1 MSAVPSLTSR
11 PLTLALQNALRFT
24 QGEGYVEIS
33 LAPHTEEGRSSL
45 QLTVEDTGEGMTDEF
60 VAEALFKPFMKAD
73 KFKSGAGLGMALCAS
88 LCKRMVSAAQGS
100 LYPAD
105 SDKHCRADLCK
116 SPAMWGE
123 ARSSRS

>member
-1 MSAVPSLTSR
+1 MIAVETFRKCARKLISVRRDLPHPTFQHLISLR
-11 PLTLALQNALRFT
+11 QNALRFT

-88 LCKRMVSAAQGS
+88 LCKRMVSAS
-100 LYPAD
+100 
-105 SDKHCRADLCK
+105 
-116 SPAMWGE
+116 
-123 ARSSRS
+123 